1 MTRQT
6 TSLIEIL
13 EPPENRWLKDLSK
26 RKASL
31 PLGVRVVRFSDEEL
45 EVQEGMAKSTN
56 PPAVSVRTQASN
68 DPAAR

>member
-31 PLGVRVVRFSDEEL
+31 PHGVRVVRFSDEEL
-45 EVQEGMAKSTN
+45 EIQEGLPKAASSS
-56 PPAVSVRTQASN
+56 AVAIRAQACNDSSVR
-68 DPAAR
+68 